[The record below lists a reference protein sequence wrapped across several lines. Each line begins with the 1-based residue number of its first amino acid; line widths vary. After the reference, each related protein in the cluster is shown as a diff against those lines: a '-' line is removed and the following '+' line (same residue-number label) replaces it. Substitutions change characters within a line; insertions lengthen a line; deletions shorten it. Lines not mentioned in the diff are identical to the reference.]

1 MTWVIIE
8 SSEEIS
14 WLKKEKKDWE
24 KNLLSLAE
32 EIKIQE
38 EKLVTDDKVSTFIIA
53 SNISN
58 RLK

>member
-1 MTWVIIE
+1 
-8 SSEEIS
+8 
-14 WLKKEKKDWE
+14 LKKEKKDWE

>member
-1 MTWVIIE
+1 LTWVIIE